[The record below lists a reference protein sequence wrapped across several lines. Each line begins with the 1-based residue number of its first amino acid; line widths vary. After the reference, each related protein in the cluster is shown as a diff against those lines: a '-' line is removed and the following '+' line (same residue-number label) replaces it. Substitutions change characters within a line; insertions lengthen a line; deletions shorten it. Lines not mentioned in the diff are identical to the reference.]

1 MEKQALFMSQI
12 VHVHFQTGDHVLKL
26 AQLSFSNYTKFI
38 TFIYIFRLNVIKIST
53 YPIWKGLE
61 KSRRKLRLNIH
72 AGYFVIFF
80 FLLFSRIKHITA
92 KQRSHRME
100 RMHTRSQETELQTQC
115 VQEMGLF
122 SEWLSSGCAARVP
135 PAQVWRYL
143 WP

>member
-1 MEKQALFMSQI
+1 MFTFRQVTMFYSWLNCPSLLKLHKTYYF
-12 VHVHFQTGDHVLKL
+12 HLNFQT
-26 AQLSFSNYTKFI
+26 S
-38 TFIYIFRLNVIKIST
+38 NVIKIST

-61 KSRRKLRLNIH
+61 KSRRKLRLNIN

-80 FLLFSRIKHITA
+80 LFSRIKHTTA
-92 KQRSHRME
+92 KQMSHRME
-100 RMHTRSQETELQTQC
+100 RMHTRSQETELQMQC

-122 SEWLSSGCAARVP
+122 SEWLSSGCAAHAL